1 MVVDFVMMLLLGK
14 YGKKLG
20 LKGFMLNFK
29 IGIVILIFE
38 KVVEEFKKGKVNYR
52 IDKVGVV
59 YILVGKVFMD
69 SDKLVENIKIVISL
83 IKKFKL
89 LVVKGIYI

>member
-14 YGKKLG
+14 YGKKFG
-20 LKGFMLNFK
+20 FKGFMLNFK

-59 YILVGKVFMD
+59 YILVGKVLMD
-69 SDKLVENIKIVISL
+69 IEKLVENIKIVISL
-83 IKKFKL
+83 IKRLKL
-89 LVVKGIYI
+89 FVVKGIYI